1 MHTSTILRSTDFRYW
16 SLAGEERLS
25 ADFGTFC
32 VGYHALDRVGVVS
45 PCLEDGIRYTGYALL
60 ALTTAFY
67 DRLRVRA
74 VDFFDYP
81 HHFAFLDINHAGVR
95 THAGRL
101 LLEHA
106 TLGSPWGGLAV
117 WPDSNWIGG
126 LGSAAGMLKKVF
138 DWQISRL
145 FWPEDLR
152 MGADEPRFPFYI
164 RRLLSTRLKTVYY
177 YNTLTPTIAIG
188 ATPQVAALVEKSVQR
203 LPEAVRALY
212 MVAMPSHHAPD
223 AADGFPYV
231 EQYRQIGV
239 EAFLEAMAHCFE
251 AA

>member
-1 MHTSTILRSTDFRYW
+1 MLR
-16 SLAGEERLS
+16 
-25 ADFGTFC
+25 
-32 VGYHALDRVGVVS
+32 
-45 PCLEDGIRYTGYALL
+45 
-60 ALTTAFY
+60 LTMA
-67 DRLRVRA
+67 
-74 VDFFDYP
+74 
-81 HHFAFLDINHAGVR
+81 
-95 THAGRL
+95 
-101 LLEHA
+101 EHA
-106 TLGSPWGGLAV
+106 SSAAMGAPWGGLDV
-117 WPDSNWIGG
+117 WPDSNWIAGP
-126 LGSAAGMLKKVF
+126 GSAAGMLKKVF

-177 YNTLTPTIAIG
+177 YNALAPTIAIG

-212 MVAMPSHHAPD
+212 TMAIPSHRALD
-223 AADGFPYV
+223 AADGFAYV
-231 EQYRQIGV
+231 EQYWQIGV